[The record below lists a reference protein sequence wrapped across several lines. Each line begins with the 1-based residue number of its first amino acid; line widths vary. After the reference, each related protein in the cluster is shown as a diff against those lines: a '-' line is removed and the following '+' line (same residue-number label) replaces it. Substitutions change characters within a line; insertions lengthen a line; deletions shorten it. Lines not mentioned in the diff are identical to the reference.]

1 MKVWKEIEK
10 EIEKDG
16 IKVKVRWEPEMA
28 QDLRFYGIDA
38 EAELTKIL
46 GEEIDREL
54 KKRWGRIPTVT
65 GKIQKIKI

>member
-16 IKVKVRWEPEMA
+16 IKVKARWELEMV

-38 EAELTKIL
+38 EAEIMKIL
-46 GEEIDREL
+46 NEEMAREL
-54 KKRWGRIPTVT
+54 KKWDKKIPTVT
-65 GKIQKIKI
+65 GKIRKIKV

>member
-16 IKVKVRWEPEMA
+16 IKVKVRWEPEMT

-46 GEEIDREL
+46 NEEISREL